1 MGTVYE
7 FKLKSHLVDAL
18 FMAQQMPLVVV
29 NPDDYEVGPYNWVVT
44 THRSVAI
51 TLAELFV
58 AEDWP
63 FEFST
68 NN

>member
-1 MGTVYE
+1 MGQMYA

-18 FMAQQMPLVVV
+18 NMARQFPLVVI
-29 NPDDYEVGPYNWVVT
+29 NPDNYEVGPYNWVVT

-51 TLAELFV
+51 SLAELFV

-63 FEFST
+63 FEFEVI
-68 NN
+68 